1 MLEGEIFGQFSI
13 GKLLVNID
21 QIEKDRFFLYN
32 NAKNE
37 RLRFQINFID
47 TFNTLFYLP
56 FQN

>member
-1 MLEGEIFGQFSI
+1 MLEGEIFGQFPI

-21 QIEKDRFFLYN
+21 QIEKDRFFS
-32 NAKNE
+32 